1 MMNGEGD
8 SEALPEAVSLND
20 RLDDELLT
28 WKVSDRQ
35 LLDRSNEVS
44 PVSSRYSSC
53 GESEFD
59 RYCSANS
66 VMGTPSLCGSVGT
79 FQDFPD
85 SDIGCVKSL
94 RVGDVG
100 VLESF
105 SLGGRLERKSDDKN
119 SLALGRLGE
128 YRPRSESSDV
138 KRGLNKR
145 NNEKSEQT
153 LVVRE
158 NEMHSYDELETS
170 FTDLPDGGGV
180 VLWKDDINSK
190 RMQST
195 STHRSLVNNISAETM
210 EKQRVEEGSEPRMG
224 IDQVNNIFEGE
235 KHLDAHSEGE
245 TSARLEHSE
254 SEGSMFGYGTDDEE
268 PTDLPPIGS
277 MWKDNINSKS
287 IQDTSNKPV
296 VNNISAEA
304 MEEHMIEG
312 SASCKGIH
320 HVNNVFEGGRHLDER
335 SDGETSSMLE
345 HSESEGSMYGYGTD
359 IEEPTGLSS
368 RGYPHY
374 SQDKKSNSENTLL
387 MTSAIA
393 YGSNDWNDF
402 MQETMENPQNL
413 FVIDENQGHN
423 QNEIGSGGHVSK
435 STFGCQSIDV
445 SQKQENVKDFHMNN
459 QIDVSHD
466 LPMYSKT
473 HSISHIDLLKHG
485 EEDRGQFVNDM
496 AVIAKQAEDVNQ
508 LKLEEVS
515 RVEKAPLMDVLP
527 RKPEHTN
534 SKKTTD
540 SLTSHLKLGHVS
552 STLTQEAED
561 HVAEMP
567 KDKRPFSLQSLP
579 NINVE
584 KKPNATPISF
594 NIPEDL
600 QKASKAE
607 NYELNEFYDEVVY
620 EMEEILLDS
629 GESPAA
635 RFTRSRKH
643 HSQLSLPSRD
653 GGSTASTSSIDNSHS
668 VVHKIDGIQVVGAKQ
683 KKGDV
688 SLGERLVGVKE
699 YTVYTLRVWSGT
711 HQWEVERRYR
721 DFFTLY
727 RRLKASFA
735 NKGWD
740 LPSPWSSVDRESRKY
755 FGNASPDVISERS
768 VLIQECLQSII
779 HSKFSSSLPSSMMW
793 FLSPP
798 KTGPGSP
805 VFNTHIS
812 QSQISSGSKPTP
824 VYTLG
829 QSISL
834 IVEIR
839 PHKSMRQMLEAQH
852 YTCAGCHKYFD
863 EGKTRLWEFVQT
875 LGWGKPRV
883 CEYSGQVFCSSCHI
897 NETAILPARVLHWW
911 DFTEYPVSQLAK
923 SYLDSI
929 HDKPMLCVSAVNP
942 FLFSKVP
949 PLQHVINVRKRIG
962 RMLPYVRCPFRR
974 SIYKGVGS
982 RRYIL
987 ESSDFFAL
995 KDLVDLSKG
1004 VFAALPV
1011 MVETISKKIVD
1022 HITDECLICYDVG
1035 VPCGARQACD
1045 DPSSL
1050 IFPFQE
1056 GEIERCKPCE
1066 LVYHKACYKKTVTCP
1081 CGVDLGERSVRT
1093 PNVSTNEVPKNL
1105 VNDTESRSS
1114 MAFLSGLLSKATPAK
1129 FWRPKDND
1137 TVIPMGSLPNSSL

>member
-1 MMNGEGD
+1 
-8 SEALPEAVSLND
+8 
-20 RLDDELLT
+20 
-28 WKVSDRQ
+28 
-35 LLDRSNEVS
+35 
-44 PVSSRYSSC
+44 
-53 GESEFD
+53 
-59 RYCSANS
+59 
-66 VMGTPSLCGSVGT
+66 MGTPSLCGSVGT

-85 SDIGCVKSL
+85 SDIGSVKSS
-94 RVGDVG
+94 RFGDVG
-100 VLESF
+100 GLENF
-105 SLGGRLERKSDDKN
+105 SLGGKLERKYDDKN

-128 YRPRSESSDV
+128 YSQRSEPSDV
-138 KRGLNKR
+138 TRGLKKR
-145 NNEKSEQT
+145 NNENSEQR
-153 LVVRE
+153 LMVKE
-158 NEMHSYDELETS
+158 NEMHSYDEFETS

-180 VLWKDDINSK
+180 VLWKDDISSK

-195 STHRSLVNNISAETM
+195 STHKSLVKNISAETM
-210 EKQRVEEGSEPRMG
+210 EHRMDEGFEPRMG
-224 IDQVNNIFEGE
+224 IDQVNNVFEGG
-235 KHLDAHSEGE
+235 KHLDEHSEGE

-254 SEGSMFGYGTDDEE
+254 SEGSMFGYGTDNEE
-268 PTDLPPIGS
+268 PTDLPPVGT
-277 MWKDNINSKS
+277 MWKDNINYESK
-287 IQDTSNKPV
+287 QDTSNNPL

-304 MEEHMIEG
+304 MEEHMAEV
-312 SASCKGIH
+312 SASCMDIH
-320 HVNNVFEGGRHLDER
+320 QVNNVFEGGRHLDER
-335 SDGETSSMLE
+335 SDGETSSRLE

-359 IEEPTGLSS
+359 NEELTGLPP

-374 SQDKKSNSENTLL
+374 SQYKKSNSENTLL
-387 MTSAIA
+387 MASAVA

-402 MQETMENPQNL
+402 MQETMENPQDL
-413 FVIDENQGHN
+413 FVIDEIQGHN
-423 QNEIGSGGHVSK
+423 QKEIGSEGHISK
-435 STFGCQSIDV
+435 STFACQSIDV
-445 SQKQENVKDFHMNN
+445 SQKQENVKDSNMNN
-459 QIDVSHD
+459 QIDVARD
-466 LPMYSKT
+466 LPTYSKT
-473 HSISHIDLLKHG
+473 HSISHIDFLKHG
-485 EEDRGQFVNDM
+485 EEERRQHMKDM
-496 AVIAKQAEDVNQ
+496 AAIAKQAEDVNQ
-508 LKLEEVS
+508 LKMEEVS
-515 RVEKAPLMDVLP
+515 RVKEAPSMDVLP
-527 RKPEHTN
+527 RKPEHRN

-540 SLTSHLKLGHVS
+540 NLTSHLKLGHVS
-552 STLTQEAED
+552 STLTQDAEN
-561 HVAEMP
+561 HVAEIP
-567 KDKRPFSLQSLP
+567 KDKKPYSLQSLP

-584 KKPNATPISF
+584 KKPNATPISL

-600 QKASKAE
+600 QKASKVE

-635 RFTRSRKH
+635 RFTRGRKH
-643 HSQLSLPSRD
+643 HSQVSLPSRD
-653 GGSTASTSSIDNSHS
+653 GSSTASTSSIDNSHS
-668 VVHKIDGIQVVGAKQ
+668 VVQNSYRIDGIQVVGAKQ

-699 YTVYTLRVWSGT
+699 FTVYTLRVWSGT

-727 RRLKASFA
+727 RRLKTSFA

-755 FGNASPDVISERS
+755 FGNASPDVVSERS
-768 VLIQECLQSII
+768 VLIQECLQSILL
-779 HSKFSSSLPSSMMW
+779 SKFSSSLPSSMMW

-798 KTGPGSP
+798 KTGPDSP
-805 VFNTHIS
+805 AFNTHIS
-812 QSQISSGSKPTP
+812 QSQISSGSKPTLG
-824 VYTLG
+824 YTLG

-863 EGKTRLWEFVQT
+863 EGKTRLLEFVQT
-875 LGWGKPRV
+875 LGWGRPRV

-897 NETAILPARVLHWW
+897 NESAILPARVLHWW

-1066 LVYHKACYKKTVTCP
+1066 LVYHKACYKKTATCP
-1081 CGVDLGERSVRT
+1081 CGVDLGERSIRNPNVITNET
-1093 PNVSTNEVPKNL
+1093 PNNSVH
-1105 VNDTESRSS
+1105 DTESRSS
-1114 MAFLSGLLSKATPAK
+1114 MGFLSGLLSKATPAK

-1137 TVIPMGSLPNSSL
+1137 TVIPMGSLPSSSL